1 MERGNKNRKSIQKS
15 MDEYIEKLNS
25 GYNFVDYFLTI
36 GLEPEISKNPWLYET
51 SIQELN
57 STYKKYLSPKIINKF
72 PSFEKKLI
80 GLDEMII
87 QHIFPL
93 GYNLIENV
101 NDPPKEQFF
110 SIILDNNMYSIKHP
124 YKFVSCLLF
133 YEPLINYYKIFE
145 KYNGGICQEDG
156 YHSPAG
162 SDI

>member
-93 GYNLIENV
+93 GYNLIESLNES
-101 NDPPKEQFF
+101 PKEQYF

-124 YKFVSCLLF
+124 YKLTLPFPVLHFLQQPGKEEYSEHTLR
-133 YEPLINYYKIFE
+133 N
-145 KYNGGICQEDG
+145 
-156 YHSPAG
+156 
-162 SDI
+162 